1 MEDRIIL
8 VEGDNSK
15 WYEQAIFIVRKNIPQ
30 SKVPVDFVAE
40 AEKIVNNYMRIK
52 TTGFKPNHLA
62 HSSSEA
68 APTAHVSPSRKPAA
82 KKKSGFDTFINSV
95 LFIGCVALLGLLVYA
110 WMM

>member
-30 SKVPVDFVAE
+30 NKVPVDFVAE
-40 AEKIVNNYMRIK
+40 AEKIVNNYIHRK
-52 TTGFKPNHLA
+52 SNVQAYTSA
-62 HSSSEA
+62 QA
-68 APTAHVSPSRKPAA
+68 ALTSAPPLKSKQSV
-82 KKKSGFDTFINSV
+82 KKKSGFDTFVNSV
-95 LFIGCVALLGLLVYA
+95 LFLGCIALLGILVYA